1 MNKNWKKGMVAIPLS
16 FSLVVPMASGV
27 VASGGEENMHDY
39 GQPTV
44 ETAAI
49 DLRSDLGHLL
59 SEHGFLAVE
68 TMRNGAAG
76 SADFEASAMALS
88 ANTEDLTAAITS
100 VYGEEAG
107 QAFHDM
113 WSAHIGFFV
122 DYVKATGAGDEAAK
136 QAALDNLAE
145 YKANFSSFLE
155 DATDERLKAEM
166 LAEGLQVHVNQLIGA
181 FDSYVAGD
189 FEQAYEY
196 ERAAIEHLHMVA
208 KGLSVA
214 IVDQFPDEFNHTKAD
229 TPAGDL
235 RAHLNHLLSE
245 HAGLATIVMQNGLT
259 GSEEFEASAMA
270 LSANT
275 EDLTAAIT
283 SVYGE
288 EAGQAFHDLWSAHI
302 GFFVDYTEATAA
314 NDEEARQAALED
326 LSMYKENFSNFI
338 AEATNGEVESEAMA
352 KGLQMHIEQLT
363 TALDLYAAEDY
374 EAAFEEI
381 RIAYAHMYGAAEG
394 LSSGIVSQ
402 MPEKFSAEMPG
413 MPETGMGGTA
423 DSAEMAW
430 MLWTLP
436 FLALAGGVAVAR
448 RKEEAQ

>member
-1 MNKNWKKGMVAIPLS
+1 
-16 FSLVVPMASGV
+16 
-27 VASGGEENMHDY
+27 
-39 GQPTV
+39 
-44 ETAAI
+44 
-49 DLRSDLGHLL
+49 
-59 SEHGFLAVE
+59 
-68 TMRNGAAG
+68 
-76 SADFEASAMALS
+76 
-88 ANTEDLTAAITS
+88 
-100 VYGEEAG
+100 
-107 QAFHDM
+107 M
-113 WSAHIGFFV
+113 WSAHIGYFV

-136 QAALDNLAE
+136 QAALDELAE
-145 YKANFSSFLE
+145 YRADFSSFLE
-155 DATDERLKAEM
+155 GATDERLKAEM

-214 IVDQFPDEFNHTKAD
+214 IVDQFPDEFNNTKAD

-245 HAGLATIVMQNGLT
+245 HAGLAAIVMQNGLN
-259 GSEEFEASAMA
+259 GSEEFEASAKE

-275 EDLTAAIT
+275 EDLTAAIA

-288 EAGQAFHDLWSAHI
+288 EAGQAFEEMWSEHI
-302 GFFVDYTEATAA
+302 GYFVDYTEATAA
-314 NDEEARQAALED
+314 GDEAARQAALDE
-326 LSMYKENFSNFI
+326 LSMYKEDFSSFI
-338 AEATNGEVESEAMA
+338 ATATDGEVPAEVMA
-352 KGLQMHIEQLT
+352 QGLQTHIEQLT
-363 TALDLYAAEDY
+363 AALDLYAAEDY

-381 RIAYAHMYGAAEG
+381 RGAYAHMYGAAKG
-394 LSSGIVSQ
+394 LSGGIVTQ
-402 MPEKFSAEMPG
+402 MPEKFSTEMPG

-430 MLWTLP
+430 MLWALP

-448 RKEEAQ
+448 RKEENVQ